1 MCSPVKAVC
10 TIASISATLSLS
22 HATQTYSLKLIED
35 CPSQLVRSR
44 NFLVETGFNGPAGRG
59 CDDCLSS
66 SANGENMRSN
76 VKSRAIS
83 PISCTSRGEQ
93 RCMRMVVAG
102 QQYIARGVRQID
114 NPSLGISPF
123 PPSVST
129 PTHTHAR
136 THARKHTH
144 TENAIVVTVI
154 VPLT

>member
-102 QQYIARGVRQID
+102 QQYIARGVSVRLTIH
-114 NPSLGISPF
+114 PWESVHSPPPF
-123 PPSVST
+123 PPRHI
-129 PTHTHAR
+129 HTHAR
-136 THARKHTH
+136 MHASTRTQRM
-144 TENAIVVTVI
+144 
-154 VPLT
+154 L

>member
-83 PISCTSRGEQ
+83 PISCTSRRAAVHANGGSGSTVH
-93 RCMRMVVAG
+93 RAWC
-102 QQYIARGVRQID
+102 VRQID

-144 TENAIVVTVI
+144 TENAIVVTVT

>member
-10 TIASISATLSLS
+10 TIASISAKLSLS

-93 RCMRMVVAG
+93 RCMRMIVAG
-102 QQYIARGVRQID
+102 PQYIACGV
-114 NPSLGISPF
+114 
-123 PPSVST
+123 SVRLT
-129 PTHTHAR
+129 IHTWESVHCPLRFHPDTYTR
-136 THARKHTH
+136 THACTH
-144 TENAIVVTVI
+144 ASTRTQK
-154 VPLT
+154 LL